1 MYINWGRLITLP
13 QTGKQLKTCPKT
25 HPKYLPN
32 PFQISFKSLPGTF
45 LGAFKKKTAFLRLFG
60 CPNDTK
66 EAPERLPKSLKI
78 TKYQRS
84 EVLKIHLKTLLEKHM
99 ENVWSERPWNLLN
112 RAETA
117 ARAQFSHSRLIT
129 EKCSTCVK
137 KHLLWTP
144 WAHKNR
150 NTRKKMISEKHVK
163 NECRNSHQKC
173 SIWTCLSMEREARL
187 INATLSTFV
196 RHSHTSVHMHG
207 G

>member
-1 MYINWGRLITLP
+1 MKWADGTWNGRSK
-13 QTGKQLKTCPKT
+13 G
-25 HPKYLPN
+25 
-32 PFQISFKSLPGTF
+32 SVD
-45 LGAFKKKTAFLRLFG
+45 A
-60 CPNDTK
+60 NDTGFFGIVT
-66 EAPERLPKSLKI
+66 PPNSLGGK
-78 TKYQRS
+78 
-84 EVLKIHLKTLLEKHM
+84 KIHLKSLLERTWKM
-99 ENVWSERPWNLLN
+99 CDSERFWNLLSH
-112 RAETA
+112 AETA